1 VQCTNRKLLR
11 LLADIKETLLQEV
24 IAVLKPFDTAT
35 KCLSSDSKPTLHL
48 VAPTRLQLMKALTP
62 AATDNAIVTQLKR
75 YLGNQ
80 LTQYFAVSPLH
91 HTATLLDPRLKNNDE
106 LMTPEARQ
114 QAVTSLRQLV
124 SVVPDDE
131 DQQLAQAVQEIDDTS
146 PAPPAKKMKLED
158 SFYASLFAHP
168 SATANEVCCC
178 FDCIISILCQ
188 CNMFDVYN
196 LMFVSQ
202 VF

>member
-1 VQCTNRKLLR
+1 MCNVQTGSCYVCWPTGSHSC
-11 LLADIKETLLQEV
+11 
-24 IAVLKPFDTAT
+24 DTAT

-62 AATDNAIVTQLKR
+62 AATDSAIVVQLKC

-80 LTQYFAVSPLH
+80 LTQYFTVSPLH
-91 HTATLLDPRLKNNDE
+91 QIATLLDPRLKNNDE
-106 LMTPEARQ
+106 LITPEARQ

-131 DQQLAQAVQEIDDTS
+131 DQQQAQAVQEIDDTS

-168 SATANEVCCC
+168 SSATATEVCCC

-188 CNMFDVYN
+188 CNMFYVYN
-196 LMFVSQ
+196 LNYSYMFVSQ
-202 VF
+202 VL